1 MSSKIA
7 RRAVMLL
14 IACMLVVGGF
24 FIGTSSISRSI
35 AGAALGV
42 APEALQ
48 TAPANQAHP
57 LADVEEVYSNIYKQ
71 VTPSVVSIN
80 VVARS
85 SGATG
90 NDPFQQ
96 GGGLLEGTGTG
107 FVIDTQGHIVTNNHV
122 VEGATRIEVNF
133 FDGTIV
139 KGEVV
144 GLDPDSDLAVIK
156 VDLPVSELH
165 PVTFGNSDTLFVGQ
179 SVVAIGSPFGQK
191 WTMTTGI
198 ISATDRTIT
207 GLTNYQIGSVIQ
219 TDAAINPGNSGGP
232 LLDLNGNIV
241 GVNSQIV
248 SRSNSSSGIGFS
260 IPSNLVRRVAATL
273 IDKGAVSYSY
283 LGLSSYPNDV
293 DLAIMQA
300 LNLPDNARG
309 VVVMGTQP
317 GSPAAQA
324 GLRNAGQMTTIDS
337 LTVPSS
343 ADIITAIDGQ
353 PVTGF
358 NALITYLTNNTQPG
372 QQITLTVLRSGKTLQ
387 LPLTLGE
394 RPHTDQ

>member
-1 MSSKIA
+1 
-7 RRAVMLL
+7 MLL
-14 IACMLVVGGF
+14 IACMLVAGGF

-48 TAPANQAHP
+48 TAPANQTHP
-57 LADVEEVYSNIYKQ
+57 LADVEQVYSNIYKQ

-85 SGATG
+85 TG
-90 NDPFQQ
+90 GTSNDPFQQ
-96 GGGLLEGTGTG
+96 GDGSGLLEGTGTG

-139 KGEVV
+139 KGTVV

-156 VDLPVSELH
+156 VDLPTSELH
-165 PVTFGNSDTLFVGQ
+165 PVTFGDSSKLFVGQ

-198 ISATDRTIT
+198 VSATDRTIT

-232 LLDLNGNIV
+232 LLDLSGNIV

-260 IPSNLVRRVAATL
+260 IPSNLVQRVATTL
-273 IDKGAVSYSY
+273 IDKGSVSYSY

-300 LNLPDNARG
+300 LNLPDNTRG
-309 VVVMGTQP
+309 VVVMGAQP

-358 NALITYLTNNTQPG
+358 NSLITYLTNNTQPG
-372 QQITLTVLRSGKTLQ
+372 QKVTLTVLRGGNTVQ

-394 RPHTDQ
+394 RPHTTQ